1 VLSRGFSGFRRPQPP
16 REIPEGQYYETG
28 FPVLTYGPTER
39 VSQAD
44 WKLTIDLGEDGFKS
58 WTWDDLM
65 AMPQTDIHTDIH
77 CVTKW
82 SMLDSDW
89 KGVDLDVFFEQAGLG
104 ENIAGDYLMIRSF
117 GGYTTNL
124 PVADVRGGKA
134 YIVHEFD
141 GEPITPEHGGPVRM
155 IVPHLYFWKSAKWV
169 ESIRFMDEDA
179 PGFWEANG
187 YHMYGDPWKEQR
199 YWGD

>member
-1 VLSRGFSGFRRPQPP
+1 MLSRGFSGFRRPQPP
-16 REIPEGQYYETG
+16 REIPSGQYYETG

-39 VSQAD
+39 VSHQD
-44 WKLTIDLGEDGFKS
+44 WAFTMELPEGELKS
-58 WTWDDLM
+58 WNWDDLL

-89 KGVDLDVFFEQAGLG
+89 KGVDMDVFFDQAGVG
-104 ENIAGDYLMIRSF
+104 PEMSRHYLMVRSF

-134 YIVHEFD
+134 FIVHEFD
-141 GEPITPEHGGPVRM
+141 GEPITQEHGGPVRM

-169 ESIRFMDEDA
+169 ESIRFMKEDA
-179 PGFWEANG
+179 PGFWETNG

>member
-44 WKLTIDLGEDGFKS
+44 WKLTIDLGEGGFKS

-104 ENIAGDYLMIRSF
+104 ENIAEDYLM
-117 GGYTTNL
+117 TNL

>member
-1 VLSRGFSGFRRPQPP
+1 MLSRGFSGFRRPQPP
-16 REIPEGQYYETG
+16 REIPSGQYYETG
-28 FPVLTYGPTER
+28 FPVLTYGPTEK
-39 VSQAD
+39 VPLD
-44 WKLTIDLGEDGFKS
+44 EWKFTINLGEDGSKS
-58 WTWDDLM
+58 WNWDDLM
-65 AMPQTDIHTDIH
+65 AMPQTEIHTDIH

-89 KGVDLDVFFEQAGLG
+89 KGVDLDVFFEQVGLG
-104 ENIAGDYLMIRSF
+104 DDIDEDYLMVRSF

-124 PVADVRGGKA
+124 PVADVRDGKA
-134 YIVHEFD
+134 FIVHEFD
-141 GEPITPEHGGPVRM
+141 GKGITMEHGGPVRM

>member
-1 VLSRGFSGFRRPQPP
+1 M
-16 REIPEGQYYETG
+16 
-28 FPVLTYGPTER
+28 LTYGPTEK
-39 VSQAD
+39 VPQD
-44 WKLTIDLGEDGFKS
+44 EWKFTINLGEDGSKS
-58 WTWDDLM
+58 WNWDDLM
-65 AMPQTDIHTDIH
+65 AMPPTEIHTDLH

-89 KGVDLDVFFEQAGLG
+89 KGVDLDVFFEQVGLG
-104 ENIAGDYLMIRSF
+104 DDIDEDYLMVRSF

-124 PVADVRGGKA
+124 PVADVRDGKA
-134 YIVHEFD
+134 FIVHEFD
-141 GEPITPEHGGPVRM
+141 GKGITMEHGGPVRM